1 MLRKVEYTTYK
12 RLDRKNVATTQTGYF
27 HSFTETYVQ
36 ESKGYGEGW
45 QWISYPEA
53 LIETE
58 SGEIVR
64 IPPESIKFLEV
75 PMDINETEL
84 AELRRKADQWDALG
98 YTSPHVMPEDYE
110 QVKRDAEKWRR
121 LMALFDT
128 SCDKC
133 FLGHVCGTHRKA
145 EAVCEDIKEAME
157 TNDER

>member
-1 MLRKVEYTTYK
+1 ME
-12 RLDRKNVATTQTGYF
+12 
-27 HSFTETYVQ
+27 
-36 ESKGYGEGW
+36 
-45 QWISYPEA
+45 
-53 LIETE
+53 
-58 SGEIVR
+58 
-64 IPPESIKFLEV
+64 
-75 PMDINETEL
+75 INETEL

-98 YTSPHVMPEDYE
+98 YTSPYVMPEDYE

>member
-1 MLRKVEYTTYK
+1 MDRDKAIEKIAIHLEFMSRKLK
-12 RLDRKNVATTQTGYF
+12 
-27 HSFTETYVQ
+27 
-36 ESKGYGEGW
+36 
-45 QWISYPEA
+45 
-53 LIETE
+53 
-58 SGEIVR
+58 
-64 IPPESIKFLEV
+64 
-75 PMDINETEL
+75 
-84 AELRRKADQWDALG
+84 WDALG